1 MRDDRRGATSAGL
14 MPAAVV
20 GIVAV
25 AVPPRG
31 LAMALVGAQSPL
43 LDRVIAG
50 VWCFKGL
57 LALHALLLVVLP
69 RWSPGGP
76 GAGRDAPRPARGPST
91 TERERVWDRA
101 LGALVIAA
109 LGARLIHLG
118 EGLWFDEIWT
128 LVQYVELPWGELVV
142 TFDTQNQH
150 FLYSLAAKAATALP
164 LSEAAALRLP
174 AALFGAGSIAALY
187 VLGVLVTSRREAF
200 LAAAVLAFSS
210 HHVWFSQNARGYTG
224 VLFFSLLATWLFLR
238 MLRAE
243 TRGWKLPLLYAAV
256 AALAVYTHLTAA
268 LTVVAHALVFG
279 VRELA
284 AVRRGRGVPAGPRR
298 AAVAGLLLAT
308 TFSLQLYALV
318 LPQLPQTLGGGEGA
332 AASVAW
338 TSPLWLLSEM
348 VAGLARGVPGGAI
361 SLLAVGLIGVVGLV
375 GYARRDLTL
384 VGLMILPALLTAIA
398 MIATRH
404 NLWPRFFFASA
415 GFAVL
420 IGVRGVFEATR
431 LLRLPAPR
439 TVATAALALAT
450 AASALTIP
458 RAWGPKQ
465 DHEGAA
471 EYVDRL
477 LRPGDAVVVLDM
489 TEVPFEEYLGRSYR
503 TVRTR
508 EELLDVERAH
518 ARTWLLYSFP
528 TRLSAE
534 YPEIWSRLQTEYR
547 EVTSFPGTV
556 EGGAVVLTRRG

>member
-1 MRDDRRGATSAGL
+1 ML
-14 MPAAVV
+14 AAVV
-20 GIVAV
+20 GALAV
-25 AVPPRG
+25 LVPPRG
-31 LAMALVGAQSPL
+31 LAVALVGPGSPV
-43 LDRVIAG
+43 LDEVIAG
-50 VWCFKGL
+50 AWCFKGL
-57 LALHALLLVVLP
+57 LALHAFLLLVLP
-69 RWSPGGP
+69 RWAPAVG
-76 GAGRDAPRPARGPST
+76 GAGPRRITPGRSTGRD
-91 TERERVWDRA
+91 RVWD
-101 LGALVIAA
+101 GALVA
-109 LGARLIHLG
+109 LVAVALAVRLLHLG

-128 LVQYVELPWGELVV
+128 LLHYVDLPWGRLIV

-150 FLYSLAAKAATALP
+150 FLYSLSAKAAMALP
-164 LSEAAALRLP
+164 LGRAAALRLP

-187 VLGVLVTSRREAF
+187 VLGMCVANRREAF

-224 VLFFSLLATWLFLR
+224 VLFWTLLSTWLFVR

-243 TRGWKLPLLYAAV
+243 ESGWKLPLLYATTS
-256 AALAVYTHLTAA
+256 ALAIYTHLTAA
-268 LTVVAHALVFG
+268 LTVVAHGLVFA
-279 VRELA
+279 VRELRTA
-284 AVRRGRGVPAGPRR
+284 RRGGARSGLSSAPVM
-298 AAVAGLLLAT
+298 GLLLAT

-318 LPQLPQTLGGGEGA
+318 LPQLPRTLVGGGGGDA

-338 TSPLWLLSEM
+338 TSPVWLVSELL
-348 VAGLARGVPGGAI
+348 AGLARGVPGGAI
-361 SLLAVGLIGVVGLV
+361 SLVAVGVVGALGLV
-375 GYARRDLTL
+375 SYWRRDATL
-384 VGLMILPALLTAIA
+384 VGLMVVPALTTAVV

-415 GFAVL
+415 GFAAL

-431 LLRLPAPR
+431 LLRIPAAR
-439 TVATAALALAT
+439 RVATATLALAA

-458 RAWGPKQ
+458 RVWGPKQ

-471 EYVDRL
+471 AYVDRL
-477 LRPGDAVVVLDM
+477 LQPGDAVVVLDM
-489 TEVPFEEYLGRSYR
+489 TEVPFEQYLGRAYQ

-508 EELLDVERAH
+508 EELLEIERRH

-534 YPEIWSRLQTEYR
+534 YPGIWDRVRSEYR